1 MTLYYSLVFVLLI
14 AESIAFLFLILPF
27 PYSWRRTMLRW
38 ISQSQLAAQ
47 SQYVLKFAFI
57 FVFILFLDATN
68 RTYNVQSEAKD
79 DHIIDAR
86 SEATIHAKKFYNQR
100 NMYLTGFTLFLSLIL
115 NRTYVLIVD
124 LLKSEDQ
131 LEAVKKQAENQAK
144 EYTRIIDSEK
154 ALEKKVETLT
164 NELNE
169 EKKKSR
175 DFDNLKKQ
183 ASQQNDEYVRLSDSY
198 NDLLKKQENRE
209 EDKKND

>member
-27 PYSWRRTMLRW
+27 PYSWRRAMLRW
-38 ISQSQLAAQ
+38 ISQSQLVTQ

-68 RTYNVQSEAKD
+68 RTYNVQSETKD

-131 LEAVKKQAENQAK
+131 LEA
-144 EYTRIIDSEK
+144 K

-164 NELNE
+164 SELNE

-198 NDLLKKQENRE
+198 NKLLGKQENRE
-209 EDKKND
+209 DDKKND

>member
-1 MTLYYSLVFVLLI
+1 M
-14 AESIAFLFLILPF
+14 
-27 PYSWRRTMLRW
+27 
-38 ISQSQLAAQ
+38 
-47 SQYVLKFAFI
+47 
-57 FVFILFLDATN
+57 
-68 RTYNVQSEAKD
+68 
-79 DHIIDAR
+79 
-86 SEATIHAKKFYNQR
+86 
-100 NMYLTGFTLFLSLIL
+100 
-115 NRTYVLIVD
+115 
-124 LLKSEDQ
+124 
-131 LEAVKKQAENQAK
+131 AENQAK

-198 NDLLKKQENRE
+198 NDLLRKQENRE